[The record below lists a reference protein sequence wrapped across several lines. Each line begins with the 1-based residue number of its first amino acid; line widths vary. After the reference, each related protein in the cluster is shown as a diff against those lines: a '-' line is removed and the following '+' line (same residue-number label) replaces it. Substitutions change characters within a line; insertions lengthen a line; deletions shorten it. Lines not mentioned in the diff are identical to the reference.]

1 MAQAARELA
10 FPSRRARA
18 RDMRALGYVS
28 AIDSIDELTMA
39 MDRTGPR
46 WVHLPLKAEQWTRA
60 LGPPLA
66 CPGRLPRRG
75 SWSGSA
81 CCIQWLSRRR
91 SSPPCQARSA
101 TSPAPRL
108 RALGSPA
115 KRMPAP
121 GATQGVICTRCI
133 LPRSHRVHLQHAA
146 KPIGRTKLW

>member
-10 FPSRRARA
+10 FPSRRARD

-81 CCIQWLSRRR
+81 CCPVAVQTSIQ
-91 SSPPCQARSA
+91 SSTAPRSA

-108 RALGSPA
+108 RALGRPA
-115 KRMPAP
+115 IRMPAP

-133 LPRSHRVHLQHAA
+133 LPRSHRLHLHHAA
-146 KPIGRTKLW
+146 NPIGRTKLW